1 MERTRYYVRNMV
13 DILRMLEQYRNEQR
27 IQKSKEVLNNSKGKE
42 EKKFRLELNEKAW
55 ADIEAYLEACDD
67 SFVSR
72 FREKYPEIS
81 RSDFQLCM
89 LLRCGFSNPELEL
102 VYSITPQSIKTKQRI
117 LKERLTDVD
126 GGLSLRQYVIQF

>member
-1 MERTRYYVRNMV
+1 MT
-13 DILRMLEQYRNEQR
+13 
-27 IQKSKEVLNNSKGKE
+27 
-42 EKKFRLELNEKAW
+42 FRVSTIFTKRQ
-55 ADIEAYLEACDD
+55 ADIEAYDD

-102 VYSITPQSIKTKQRI
+102 VYSITPQPTIAYPGSMPNIIIAYYLIVYSVHYITAYIKYQEKQRNI
-117 LKERLTDVD
+117 HCMFTVKDVA
-126 GGLSLRQYVIQF
+126 LAAKKF